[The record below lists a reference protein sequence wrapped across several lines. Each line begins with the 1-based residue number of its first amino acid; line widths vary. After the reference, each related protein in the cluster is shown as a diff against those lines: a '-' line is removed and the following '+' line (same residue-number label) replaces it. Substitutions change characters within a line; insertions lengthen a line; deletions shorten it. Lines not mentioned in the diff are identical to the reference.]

1 MKRILVTGCH
11 GLLGQKLVEML
22 KPDLYELH
30 GVDIHRE
37 DLFPTRR
44 NYTYHPL
51 DLVER
56 SRVIELIQKIRPHV
70 IVNTAAMT
78 NVDACEVERER
89 CWSINCTAVQSLV
102 DGARRIGSHVI
113 QISSDYVFDGEAGP
127 YSELARPNPVSFYGK
142 SKHAAENA
150 VLGGGVEGSILR
162 TVVLYGH
169 GRNLKPSFVTW
180 LVDRLRNRRDVKIVT
195 DQISNTTLVDD
206 LTEAI
211 RRVID
216 THKTGVYHAAGK
228 EILSRFEFSMKVAKA
243 YGLSDVYIQPTL
255 TQLLG
260 QTAARPLQ
268 GGLLIDKAERALDM
282 KFRTVEEQLILF
294 REQEAMLN

>member
-22 KPDLYELH
+22 KPDIYELH

-37 DLFPTRR
+37 SWFPTRR
-44 NYTYHPL
+44 NYTYHQL

-56 SRVIELIQKIRPHV
+56 SKVLDLVQNIRPHA

-78 NVDACEVERER
+78 HVDACEVERER
-89 CWSINCTAVQSLV
+89 CWSINCSAVKSLV

-113 QISSDYVFDGEAGP
+113 QISSDYVFDGQAGP
-127 YSELARPNPVSFYGK
+127 YSELDRPNPISYYGK
-142 SKHAAENA
+142 SKHASENA
-150 VLGGGVEGSILR
+150 ILGGGIEGTILR

-169 GRNLKPSFVTW
+169 GRNLKPSFVAW
-180 LVDRLRNRRDVKIVT
+180 LVNRLRNRKDVKIVT

-206 LTEAI
+206 LAEAI
-211 RRVID
+211 RRTID
-216 THKTGVYHAAGK
+216 TGKTGVYHAAGK
-228 EILSRFEFSMKVAKA
+228 EILSRFEFSMQVAKA
-243 YGLSDVYIQPTL
+243 YGLSDIYIQPTL

-268 GGLLIDKAERALDM
+268 GGLLIDKAERDLEM
-282 KFRTVEEQLILF
+282 TFRTVEEQLILF